1 MPQTFYVDWKCLFLH
16 CSIFCSINSQKNCCD
31 TSRSAAVSPARQVL
45 HAQQELLLRDQRDE
59 AARHDASSKYAD
71 EVRRQIR
78 EKEQLRIAERN
89 AFFEEGIKLDEEARL
104 RRQKLDDIKKKKLDA
119 LRSVRVCV

>member
-1 MPQTFYVDWKCLFLH
+1 MCDDLLPCL
-16 CSIFCSINSQKNCCD
+16 
-31 TSRSAAVSPARQVL
+31 QVL
-45 HAQQELLLRDQRDE
+45 HAQQELLQRDQRE
-59 AARHDASSKYAD
+59 ESNRAHAASQYAD

-89 AFFEEGIKLDEEARL
+89 AFFEEGIKLDEEARQ

-119 LRSVRVCV
+119 LRSVTTETRRAQVSDKHCGDIRFTNMILS

>member
-1 MPQTFYVDWKCLFLH
+1 M
-16 CSIFCSINSQKNCCD
+16 
-31 TSRSAAVSPARQVL
+31 
-45 HAQQELLLRDQRDE
+45 LRDQRDE

-119 LRSVRVCV
+119 LRSVRVCVRVCDVVTLVLVPPCIRHSLYNVYIRQRRTNSVHVRIAVESIG

>member
-1 MPQTFYVDWKCLFLH
+1 MLL
-16 CSIFCSINSQKNCCD
+16 SS
-31 TSRSAAVSPARQVL
+31 ARQVL

-119 LRSVRVCV
+119 LRSVRVRVTSSRLLWCRLVHVFDVHCIMCKSDNVEQIVHM

>member
-1 MPQTFYVDWKCLFLH
+1 M
-16 CSIFCSINSQKNCCD
+16 
-31 TSRSAAVSPARQVL
+31 
-45 HAQQELLLRDQRDE
+45 LRDQRDE